1 MSSHTSSPL
10 PATTEAHPAMTSAA
24 QAIHVLIVE
33 DDPEI
38 CGLLQR
44 YLQRLGYKVSTA
56 LNRAGIDAAEKQ
68 QPLDLT
74 LLDIMLPGEDGRSLC
89 QHIRQTSASRIIMVS
104 ALSDIDDRISGLDLG
119 ADDYVSKPF
128 DLEELAARI
137 RAVLRRAQ
145 PETTPAEA
153 QGVLHYRFDNWLF
166 EPAKRA
172 LYGKTG
178 IRVALTGSETDL
190 LLTFCQNAHH
200 VFNRAELL
208 ARIHG
213 DEKNVDPR
221 AIDLLI
227 SRLRRKLSHEGR
239 QLELIR
245 TIRGG
250 GYIFDPDDRKS

>member
-1 MSSHTSSPL
+1 M
-10 PATTEAHPAMTSAA
+10 
-24 QAIHVLIVE
+24 
-33 DDPEI
+33 
-38 CGLLQR
+38 
-44 YLQRLGYKVSTA
+44 
-56 LNRAGIDAAEKQ
+56 
-68 QPLDLT
+68 
-74 LLDIMLPGEDGRSLC
+74 
-89 QHIRQTSASRIIMVS
+89 
-104 ALSDIDDRISGLDLG
+104 
-119 ADDYVSKPF
+119 
-128 DLEELAARI
+128 
-137 RAVLRRAQ
+137 LRRAQ
-145 PETTPAEA
+145 PEAAQPET
-153 QGVLHYRFDNWLF
+153 QGVQHYRFDNWLF

-200 VFNRAELL
+200 VFNRTELL
-208 ARIHG
+208 TRIHG

-250 GYIFDPDDRKS
+250 GYIFDPDDSSP

>member
-1 MSSHTSSPL
+1 
-10 PATTEAHPAMTSAA
+10 MTDTQ

-38 CGLLQR
+38 CALLQR
-44 YLQRLGYKVSTA
+44 YLQRLGYVVSTA
-56 LNRAGIDAAEKQ
+56 LNRAGIEAVQ
-68 QPLDLT
+68 TRQPIDLT
-74 LLDIMLPGEDGRSLC
+74 LLDLMLPEEDGRTLC
-89 QHIRQTSASRIIMVS
+89 KYLRQTSATRIIMVS
-104 ALSDIDDRISGLDLG
+104 ALNDIHDRVSGLDLG

-137 RAVLRRAQ
+137 RAVLRRPH
-145 PETTPAEA
+145 PEAPPPEI
-153 QGVLHYRFDNWLF
+153 QSVLHYRFDNWLF

-190 LLTFCQNAHH
+190 LLTFCQNIRH
-200 VFNRAELL
+200 VFNRTELL
-208 ARIHG
+208 ARIHN

-250 GYIFDPDDRKS
+250 GYIFDPDDRN